1 VACGEGVGRGVWEGF
16 DVIFEEGRIYIGMK
30 GVLLHAGVH
39 VTSQSHETISTIND
53 DTSISSMRERPG
65 QCFQSLPPIT
75 TSI

>member
-39 VTSQSHETISTIND
+39 VTSQSVSSTDHDINLRD
-53 DTSISSMRERPG
+53 RSRSIDRCQG
-65 QCFQSLPPIT
+65 I
-75 TSI
+75 